1 MNILLCGDSFVS
13 DWSVKHKDQSGWC
26 NWLAKEHHV
35 VNLAQAGVGEYK
47 IMKQIL
53 SADLNKFDA
62 VIISHGSPNRVYC
75 TVHPIHENDP
85 LHKDADLIYADIKE
99 HAESNFDADTGVRY
113 YERYFDFDHYRDIS
127 NLCCMEIL
135 NHLGQYPHLNQFHI
149 ENFANQHKYDFLTSS
164 YNINEL
170 LTKHYGTFCHMDQ
183 EGNQKL
189 YKIITTWI
197 ESIKE

>member
-62 VIISHGSPNRVYC
+62 VIISHGSPNR
-75 TVHPIHENDP
+75 
-85 LHKDADLIYADIKE
+85 
-99 HAESNFDADTGVRY
+99 
-113 YERYFDFDHYRDIS
+113 
-127 NLCCMEIL
+127 
-135 NHLGQYPHLNQFHI
+135 
-149 ENFANQHKYDFLTSS
+149 
-164 YNINEL
+164 
-170 LTKHYGTFCHMDQ
+170 GTIAA
-183 EGNQKL
+183 L
-189 YKIITTWI
+189 
-197 ESIKE
+197 